1 MNHKPVALITGGSRG
16 IGRAIA
22 LELARGGYDL
32 AISFSSHEAAAEAAR
47 AEVEQAGAACLV
59 VQSNVSLAADR
70 ARLLEAIEQRFGRC
84 DLLVNNAGVAPTERA
99 DLLEATEASFERVM
113 RVNLQGPY
121 FLTQAVAR
129 WMVHQR
135 GQDAARPLRIVSI
148 ASISSYASSPTRGEY
163 CVSKAGLSM
172 MTALFADRL
181 GEHRIGVFEVRP
193 GIIATDM
200 TAPVKEKYDRLIAE
214 GLTPQRRWGRP
225 EDVARAIGAIAAG
238 SLDFS
243 TGAVID
249 VDGGFHLRRL

>member
-1 MNHKPVALITGGSRG
+1 MNARPVALVTGGSRG

-22 LELARGGYDL
+22 LELARAGYDI
-32 AISFSSHEAAAEAAR
+32 AICYATQEVAAEVTR
-47 AEVEQAGAACLV
+47 GEIELAGAACLV
-59 VQSNVSLAADR
+59 QRADISVAADR
-70 ARLLEAIEQRFGRC
+70 TRLLEAMDAQFGRC
-84 DLLVNNAGVAPTERA
+84 DLLVNNAGVAPAERA

-129 WMVHQR
+129 WMVRER
-135 GQDAARPLRIVSI
+135 GEDPERPLRIVNI
-148 ASISSYASSPTRGEY
+148 GSISAYASSTNRGEY
-163 CVSKAGLSM
+163 CVSKAGVGM

-193 GIIATDM
+193 GLIATDM
-200 TAPVKEKYDRLIAE
+200 TAPVREKYDRLIE
-214 GLTPQRRWGRP
+214 GGLTPLTRWGRP
-225 EDVARAIGAIAAG
+225 EDVARAVGAIAG
-238 SLDFS
+238 GLLDFS

>member
-1 MNHKPVALITGGSRG
+1 MNPKPVALVTGGSRG

-22 LELARGGYDL
+22 IELARSGYDI
-32 AISFSSHEAAAEAAR
+32 AICYSTSDAAAEAAR
-47 AEVEQAGAACLV
+47 AEIEQSGAACLLRKAD
-59 VQSNVSLAADR
+59 VSVAADR
-70 ARLLEAIEQRFGRC
+70 AGLIEAVEQRYGRC

-99 DLLEATEASFERVM
+99 DLLDATEASFERVM

-121 FLTQAVAR
+121 FLTQAMAR
-129 WMVHQR
+129 WMVRQR
-135 GQDAARPLRIVSI
+135 DTDPDRPLRIVSI
-148 ASISSYASSPTRGEY
+148 GSISAYASSPHRGEY
-163 CVSKAGLSM
+163 CVSKAGVGM

-181 GEHRIGVFEVRP
+181 GRHRIGVFEVRP
-193 GIIATDM
+193 GLIATDM

-214 GLTPQRRWGRP
+214 GLTPLARWGRP
-225 EDVARAIGAIAAG
+225 EDVARAVAAIAAG